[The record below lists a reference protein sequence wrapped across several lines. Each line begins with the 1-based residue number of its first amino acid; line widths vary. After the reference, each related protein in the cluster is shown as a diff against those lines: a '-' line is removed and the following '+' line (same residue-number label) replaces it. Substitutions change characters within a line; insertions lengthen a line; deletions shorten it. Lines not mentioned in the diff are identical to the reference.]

1 MNEENLQSKKEK
13 NETKNETII
22 TSSSKKLTST

>member
-13 NETKNETII
+13 NERKNETI
-22 TSSSKKLTST
+22 TSSSEKLTST